1 MKKLILFSL
10 AFLLFAG
17 CGKPDNKYVYVTIPH
32 GANLNDIAKI
42 LKGQHVI
49 SNENTFKI
57 IAKLEH
63 KDKVLKSGIYR
74 LKVHSS
80 SREIITILAEGL
92 SESVKITIPEGYTLK
107 QIYGL
112 LKGKFHI
119 SKTSFDN
126 YTHDKTVLRHYG
138 IKGHSLEGY
147 LFPDTYMF
155 SASSSLDEII
165 EKLLSHFNEIYASE
179 STAYWS
185 KLKRPR
191 YKIIIMAS
199 LIQAEARF
207 TSEMPVIA
215 SVYYNRLRKGYRLE
229 CDPTVIYAIGHHKN
243 ILTYKDL
250 KINSPYNTYKYYGLP
265 PGPICNPGKMAIRA
279 ALAPAKTDYLYFVAN
294 TDGHHLF
301 AKSLREHEKNI
312 RKVRKYKKSHR
323 K

>member
-1 MKKLILFSL
+1 
-10 AFLLFAG
+10 
-17 CGKPDNKYVYVTIPH
+17 
-32 GANLNDIAKI
+32 
-42 LKGQHVI
+42 
-49 SNENTFKI
+49 
-57 IAKLEH
+57 
-63 KDKVLKSGIYR
+63 
-74 LKVHSS
+74 
-80 SREIITILAEGL
+80 
-92 SESVKITIPEGYTLK
+92 
-107 QIYGL
+107 
-112 LKGKFHI
+112 
-119 SKTSFDN
+119 
-126 YTHDKTVLRHYG
+126 
-138 IKGHSLEGY
+138 
-147 LFPDTYMF
+147 
-155 SASSSLDEII
+155 
-165 EKLLSHFNEIYASE
+165 
-179 STAYWS
+179 
-185 KLKRPR
+185 
-191 YKIIIMAS
+191 MAS